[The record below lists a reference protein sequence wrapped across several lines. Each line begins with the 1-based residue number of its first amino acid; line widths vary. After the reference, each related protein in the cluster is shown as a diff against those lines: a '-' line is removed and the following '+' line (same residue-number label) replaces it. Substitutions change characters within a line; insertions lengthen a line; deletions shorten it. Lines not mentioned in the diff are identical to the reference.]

1 MTPHQI
7 IAVAFRLF
15 AIWLLLH
22 ALGWVP
28 SFFGV
33 RGSQSPYVYMTFI
46 LALNAAIILALW
58 FFPQTIAGKLLPSQ
72 AGQSQPS
79 TTADT
84 WLAIGCTL
92 IGLWTLT
99 TTIPQLVYSLFVLN
113 TMSSYDDRSQ
123 LHQTVLYHAVQLAI
137 AVWLVLGGKGVE
149 KIFRWAQNAG
159 VRKDL

>member
-1 MTPHQI
+1 
-7 IAVAFRLF
+7 
-15 AIWLLLH
+15 
-22 ALGWVP
+22 
-28 SFFGV
+28 
-33 RGSQSPYVYMTFI
+33 MTFI

-58 FFPQTIAGKLLPSQ
+58 FFPQAIAGKLLPSQ

-99 TTIPQLVYSLFVLN
+99 TTIPQLVYSFFVLN

>member
-1 MTPHQI
+1 
-7 IAVAFRLF
+7 
-15 AIWLLLH
+15 
-22 ALGWVP
+22 
-28 SFFGV
+28 
-33 RGSQSPYVYMTFI
+33 MTFI

-99 TTIPQLVYSLFVLN
+99 TTIPQLVYSFFVLN